1 MSVTPTAKRDRIEL
15 IALYVVTIILAFV
28 IAAILV
34 NTSGGSWS
42 KAVEAM
48 INGSFKNPGRW
59 GETLRRAAP
68 LLIVAAGSAI
78 AAKAGIINIGQEG
91 QVLIGATG
99 AAFIMTKIHPGSP
112 LMLILGVVLGMLAG
126 AAWAGISALLY
137 YWRRVPVVL
146 STLLLVYL
154 SSQITGYT
162 MTRKFLLLEVVEGSP
177 NRIQNSAKTAVSSRL
192 GIMHI
197 FGNNVPL
204 TVPIAIIFAIGV
216 AYMLAHSVWGF
227 RLKMLGL
234 NPRTAQRAGVSHVKF
249 GTMALLTSGAAAGLA
264 GSLMLATGESN
275 YRASSGFSASVGWD
289 GLLVALVA
297 RNNPYASIPVA
308 LAFACLHTGSNF
320 LAAAGVES
328 VLVDVIR
335 GLLVLALFIPPAVS
349 ELRKKRRV
357 LALMTERA

>member
-1 MSVTPTAKRDRIEL
+1 
-15 IALYVVTIILAFV
+15 
-28 IAAILV
+28 
-34 NTSGGSWS
+34 
-42 KAVEAM
+42 
-48 INGSFKNPGRW
+48 
-59 GETLRRAAP
+59 
-68 LLIVAAGSAI
+68 
-78 AAKAGIINIGQEG
+78 
-91 QVLIGATG
+91 
-99 AAFIMTKIHPGSP
+99 
-112 LMLILGVVLGMLAG
+112 MLAG

-162 MTRKFLLLEVVEGSP
+162 MTRKFLLLEVIEGSP
-177 NRIQNSAKTAVSSRL
+177 TKIQNSAKTAVDSRL

-204 TVPIAIIFAIGV
+204 TVPIAIIFAVGV

-234 NPRTAQRAGVSHVKF
+234 NPRTAQRAGVSHVRF

-275 YRASSGFSASVGWD
+275 YRASSGFAASVGWD

-297 RNNPYASIPVA
+297 RNNPYAAIPVA
-308 LAFACLHTGSNF
+308 LAFASLHTGSNF